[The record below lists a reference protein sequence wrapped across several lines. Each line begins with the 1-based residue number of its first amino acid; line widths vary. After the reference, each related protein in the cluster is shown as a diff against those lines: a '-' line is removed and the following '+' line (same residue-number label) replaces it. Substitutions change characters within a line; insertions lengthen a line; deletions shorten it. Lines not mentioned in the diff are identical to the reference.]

1 MQKSLSRML
10 VLGGGLFLV
19 MGGRGY
25 SQQGSPTGPSAS
37 ETANTSAAAVTPA
50 TKPNQ
55 NPESVGVGRIGMS
68 VKVSLLGAGIEVATP
83 ITHRSNLRGGFNA
96 INYSRTFDKDG
107 IAYDGQLG
115 FKTIEAHY
123 DIFPFA
129 GRFHISPGVLAYIGN
144 PITASAAVP
153 GGQSFSLGGTTY
165 VSDSNAPV
173 TGNGKINFN
182 KAAPMFTLGWGNLV
196 SRRESSHFSVPFE
209 LGVAYQGSPKA
220 SLNLAGNVC
229 DSPGVNCRSVAS
241 DTTVQSQILSEQTKL
256 NNSVSFFKLYPII
269 SIGFGYKF

>member
-10 VLGGGLFLV
+10 VLGCGLFLV
-19 MGGRGY
+19 MGARGY
-25 SQQGSPTGPSAS
+25 SQQGSPAGPSAS
-37 ETANTSAAAVTPA
+37 ETENTSAAAVTPA
-50 TKPNQ
+50 TNPNQ
-55 NPESVGVGRIGMS
+55 NPKSVGVGRIGMG

-144 PITASAAVP
+144 PIRASAAVP

-182 KAAPMFTLGWGNLV
+182 KAAPMLTLGWGNLV

-209 LGVAYQGSPKA
+209 IGVAYQGSPKA
-220 SLNLAGNVC
+220 SLSLAGNVC

-256 NNSVSFFKLYPII
+256 NNSMSFFKLYPII

>member
-1 MQKSLSRML
+1 MRKSLSRML
-10 VLGGGLFLV
+10 VLGCSLFLV
-19 MGGRGY
+19 MGARGY
-25 SQQGSPTGPSAS
+25 GQRGVPNAPSAS
-37 ETANTSAAAVTPA
+37 ETASTSAAAVTPA
-50 TKPNQ
+50 TKPDEK
-55 NPESVGVGRIGMS
+55 PGSVGVGRIGMG

-83 ITHRSNLRGGFNA
+83 ITHRSNLRAGFNM
-96 INYSRTFDKDG
+96 ISYRRTFDKDG

-115 FKTIEAHY
+115 FKTVEAHY

-144 PITASAAVP
+144 PISASAAVP
-153 GGQSFSLGGTTY
+153 GGQSFSLGGTNY
-165 VSDSNAPV
+165 VSDIRVPV

-182 KAAPMFTLGWGNLV
+182 RAAPMLTLGWGNLV

-209 LGVAYQGSPKA
+209 IGVAYQGSPKV
-220 SLNLAGNVC
+220 SLNLSGNVC

-241 DTTVQSQILSEQTKL
+241 DPTMQSQILSEQTKL
-256 NNSVSFFKLYPII
+256 NNSMSFFKLYPII